1 MVQRRPSYVVGF
13 VLAMLVLV
21 AVVVVV
27 LARDDDDAARRPA
40 VAGGADLKVLD
51 SRGQPL
57 RTATRVRFAIS
68 YGTCDGTNAAEA
80 PDPDVRLRVRIDDR
94 REAVVVRVQVAE
106 RAPRVCAGLRRT
118 IERRLALPQPLGRRA
133 LINGAV
139 TDELS
144 PRTLVNSE
152 VPTYRRLL
160 RTRAVRLRYLGLDEE
175 GRPTPG

>member
-1 MVQRRPSYVVGF
+1 MVQRRPPYVVGF

-21 AVVVVV
+21 GSVVVV
-27 LARDDDDAARRPA
+27 LARDDDDSGGGPQ
-40 VAGGADLKVLD
+40 AGGADLKVLD

-57 RTATRVRFAIS
+57 RTSTHVRFAIS
-68 YGTCDGTNAAEA
+68 YGTCDGTKAAES
-80 PDPDVRLRVRIDDR
+80 PDAEVLLRVRIDDR

-139 TDELS
+139 TDESS

-152 VPTYRRLL
+152 VPRYRRLL
-160 RTRAVRLRYLGLDEE
+160 RTRADRLRYLGLDEE
-175 GRPTPG
+175 GRPTPD